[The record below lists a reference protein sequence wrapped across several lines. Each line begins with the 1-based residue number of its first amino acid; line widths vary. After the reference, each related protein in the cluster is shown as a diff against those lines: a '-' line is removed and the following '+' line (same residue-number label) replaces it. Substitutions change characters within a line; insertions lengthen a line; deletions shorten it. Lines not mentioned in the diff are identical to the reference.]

1 MGLWQQWIKNKC
13 LKEQGDLSPN
23 PDQTFKFNSN
33 DADFGVDY
41 DNVKRELFTV
51 VWSKYTDEV
60 MQFMNGIAQR
70 GDQEV
75 AALLRKLEKDVTP
88 SQQKRPRHPA
98 QDDELKP
105 PEADTGHADG
115 EGGDE

>member
-1 MGLWQQWIKNKC
+1 MSSDP
-13 LKEQGDLSPN
+13 ERS
-23 PDQTFKFNSN
+23 FKFNSN
-33 DADFGVDY
+33 DADLGVDY
-41 DNVKRELFTV
+41 DNVKRELFDV
-51 VWSKYTDEV
+51 VWSKYTDETT
-60 MQFMNGIAQR
+60 QFLNGIAQR

-75 AALLRKLEKDVTP
+75 AALLRKLEKDVMP

-105 PEADTGHADG
+105 PEADTGSADG